1 MEELNYQEDFRK
13 REKKYRMLIALLCG
27 VILILAVLLVVTRVQ
42 TRTLVVQ
49 TAQVNYEK
57 VALKTELD
65 SLIKDHERI
74 KTEYKS
80 VSKNLQGKD
89 SLILA
94 NAKEIE
100 ELLAYKYDYNK
111 IKKKLDR
118 LRLITQGYVHQID
131 SLFTVN
137 AALKTENK
145 EIKGNLSKEREKNV
159 DLSKEKET
167 LTEKVN
173 QAALL
178 KAYNVTAT
186 TLRSKSDTRESAT
199 EKARRAD
206 KVKVC
211 FTLSENPVA
220 EKGKKTVYIRI
231 ARPDNVIIT
240 EGLDETSFM
249 FNGQK
254 IQYSMKQEVDYTGS
268 AQNICVAWSK
278 KDKKTDA
285 MKGIYHVACFID
297 GYEIGQGQFELK

>member
-1 MEELNYQEDFRK
+1 MDEFSQEDFRK
-13 REKKYRMLIALLCG
+13 KEKKYRLLIALLT
-27 VILILAVLLVVTRVQ
+27 VIILILAIQLVLTKVQ

-49 TAQVNYEK
+49 TEQVNFQKE
-57 VALKTELD
+57 ALKSELD
-65 SLIKDHERI
+65 SLVKEHERI
-74 KTEYKS
+74 KTEYSS

-118 LRLITQGYVHQID
+118 LRNITQGYVHQID
-131 SLFTVN
+131 SLVTLN
-137 AALKTENK
+137 TALKIENK
-145 EIKGNLSKEREKNV
+145 EIKGSLN
-159 DLSKEKET
+159 KEKEKNT
-167 LTEKVN
+167 DLTKEKESLTEKVS
-173 QAALL
+173 QASLL

-186 TLRSKSDTRESAT
+186 ALRSKSETKESST

-220 EKGKKTVYIRI
+220 EKGKKLVYIRI

-240 EGLDETSFM
+240 EGLDETAFM

-254 IQYSMKQEVDYTGS
+254 IQYSMKQEVNYTGA

-285 MKGIYHVACFID
+285 MKGIYHVAVFID